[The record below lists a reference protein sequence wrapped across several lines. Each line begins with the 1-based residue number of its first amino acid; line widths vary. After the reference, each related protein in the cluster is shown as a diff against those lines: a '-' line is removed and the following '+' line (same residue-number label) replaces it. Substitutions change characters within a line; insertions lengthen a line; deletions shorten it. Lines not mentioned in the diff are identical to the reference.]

1 MASDGAATSHTIH
14 QESKKLSIIEGSVVA
29 GVSGPVGLG
38 QRLVGELRHFCENQ
52 KHVDKHPITV
62 MTELTNIFRTHI
74 ISEASMAQQVLSID
88 PHARQSWVS
97 STVVAIPLA
106 GVNHLIC
113 FDHLGAPTVCT
124 LHLPFVAVGSG
135 QLAGDPFLAFVRKLL
150 WADSLPSLTLGI
162 FSAVWTLQHAIRTSP
177 GGVSEPIQVMIS
189 TEKDGSITA
198 RELQDTEWGPHLEA
212 VDSLEKNI
220 PKKALTLPPPPT
232 PPPPPPTG

>member
-1 MASDGAATSHTIH
+1 
-14 QESKKLSIIEGSVVA
+14 
-29 GVSGPVGLG
+29 
-38 QRLVGELRHFCENQ
+38 
-52 KHVDKHPITV
+52 

-113 FDHLGAPTVCT
+113 YDRLGAPTVCT

-162 FSAVWTLQHAIRTSP
+162 FSAIWTLIHAIDTSP
-177 GGVSEPIQVMIS
+177 GGVSEPIQVVIS
-189 TEKDGSITA
+189 TEEDGAFKA
-198 RELQDTEWGPHLEA
+198 RELGDLETQEHKQA
-212 VDSLEKNI
+212 VASLEKTI
-220 PKKALTLPPPPT
+220 SGRALTLPPPPT
-232 PPPPPPTG
+232 QPPVPPGS